1 DTPRDKEI
9 DKLVALI
16 STSFKRIYKPTNKNL
31 ITSSN
36 TKNKNFESTLRTRH
50 ERQTGQ
56 YVNKRATNAARNR
69 DTVQDSDEEPTDQ
82 ELEAHYMYM
91 AKIQKVIPATDK
103 GTGPIF
109 DKEPIEHV
117 HINNEYNV
125 CAMENEN
132 PEQPESV
139 NDTYVMELCDSNTT
153 SDLSNISN
161 NKGEAD

>member
-1 DTPRDKEI
+1 M
-9 DKLVALI
+9 ALI

-36 TKNKNFESTLRTRH
+36 TRNTNFESTLRAGH

-56 YVNKRATNAARNR
+56 YVNKRAANAAGNR
-69 DTVQDSDEEPTDQ
+69 DTIQ
-82 ELEAHYMYM
+82 E
-91 AKIQKVIPATDK
+91 VIPATDK

-109 DKEPIEHV
+109 DKEPIKHV

-125 CAMENEN
+125 FAMENEN
-132 PEQPESV
+132 PKQPESV

-153 SDLSNISN
+153 SDLSNMSN
-161 NKGEAD
+161 NEGEAD